1 MHIKIIKHVSVIKM
15 TNALLISN
23 CLLLKQ
29 KYFMHVNEG
38 NLEQAES
45 TSCMCSN
52 TLQKCFNIHIYS
64 AVILWTAPVQNWIK
78 HHIPNYKA
86 EKITWS
92 KPHKSW

>member
-1 MHIKIIKHVSVIKM
+1 MSLNNTVQNIMHVKIIKHFSIREM
-15 TNALLISN
+15 TNALVLSN

-29 KYFMHVNEG
+29 KYFMPVNGG

-64 AVILWTAPVQNWIK
+64 AVILWTAPV
-78 HHIPNYKA
+78 
-86 EKITWS
+86 
-92 KPHKSW
+92 